1 MKRSLPL
8 VALLAGAAVAVL
20 LGVYGKTHD
29 PTYEPGWTFGFG
41 SMIQMKV
48 WLALAVGVLAVGQSI
63 GAAWMYSRIPSP
75 AWLPLG
81 HRLNGALT
89 ILVSLPVA
97 FHCLWSLGFQSYDG
111 RVLAHSLAGCAVYGA
126 FVTKVYGVHSR
137 KLPGWFLPAAGGL
150 LFTLFVTVVLTS
162 AGWYLQTNGL
172 PTSTGY

>member
-20 LGVYGKTHD
+20 LGVYGKMHD
-29 PTYEPGWTFGFG
+29 PTYEAITTFGFG

-48 WLALAVGVLAVGQSI
+48 WLALAVGVLAVGQAI

-81 HRLNGALT
+81 HRINGFLT